1 MINNYFTI
9 YFKRDPNIKNIIPII
24 LIIIIIIWL
33 ILAQLN
39 FNNSTFISNIYAFIV
54 YKTNE
59 NLLQAIFIYA
69 FVYILCVAFSIPIA
83 SYLTLIGGAVFNWL
97 AIPLVIICATLG
109 ATIVFLL
116 SKGILSDFFSR
127 RIIGKFESLKIGF
140 ENNTFFYLL
149 FLRLVPFA
157 PFFIINILS
166 GIMNMR
172 TLPYIFATIIGI
184 SPGTTIYVWA
194 GIAFGKLFLL
204 SEIPNLSNILNQYF
218 LPLMLLA
225 ILSLSPI
232 IIKKLYKIYF

>member
-39 FNNSTFISNIYAFIV
+39 FNNSTFISNSYAFIV
-54 YKTNE
+54 YKANE
-59 NLLQAIFIYA
+59 NLLKAIFIYA
-69 FVYILCVAFSIPIA
+69 LIYIFCVAFSIPIA

-97 AIPLVIICATLG
+97 AMPLVIICATIG
-109 ATIVFLL
+109 ATIIFLL

-140 ENNTFFYLL
+140 NKNAFYYLL

-166 GIMNMR
+166 GIMKMR
-172 TLPYIFATIIGI
+172 TVPYILATIIGI
-184 SPGTTIYVWA
+184 SPGTIIYVWT
-194 GIAFGKLFLL
+194 GITFGKLFLL
-204 SEIPNLSNILNQYF
+204 SETPNLSIILNQYF
-218 LPLMLLA
+218 LPLILLA

>member
-9 YFKRDPNIKNIIPII
+9 YFKRDPNIKNFIPII

-33 ILAQLN
+33 MLAQLN

-54 YKTNE
+54 FKTNE
-59 NLLQAIFIYA
+59 NLLKAIFIYA
-69 FVYILCVAFSIPIA
+69 FIYIFCVSFSIPIA

-97 AIPLVIICATLG
+97 AIPLVIISATLG

-116 SKGILSDFFSR
+116 SKGILSDFFSKR
-127 RIIGKFESLKIGF
+127 MIGRFESLKIGF

-184 SPGTTIYVWA
+184 SPGTTIYVWT
-194 GIAFGKLFLL
+194 GITLGKLFLL
-204 SEIPNLSNILNQYF
+204 SEIPNLSNIISQYF
-218 LPLMLLA
+218 LPLILLA
-225 ILSLSPI
+225 ILSLSPVI
-232 IIKKLYKIYF
+232 INKLYKSYF

>member
-9 YFKRDPNIKNIIPII
+9 YFKRDPNIKNFIPIT
-24 LIIIIIIWL
+24 LIIIIIIWI

-59 NLLQAIFIYA
+59 NLLKAIFIYA
-69 FVYILCVAFSIPIA
+69 FIYIFCVSFSIPIA

-97 AIPLVIICATLG
+97 AIPLVIISATLG

-116 SKGILSDFFSR
+116 SKGILSDFFSKR
-127 RIIGKFESLKIGF
+127 MIGKFESLKIGF

-184 SPGTTIYVWA
+184 SPGTTIYVWT
-194 GIAFGKLFLL
+194 GITLGKLFLL
-204 SEIPNLSNILNQYF
+204 SEIPNLSNIISQYF
-218 LPLMLLA
+218 LPLILLA
-225 ILSLSPI
+225 TLSLSPVI
-232 IIKKLYKIYF
+232 INKLYKSYF

>member
-9 YFKRDPNIKNIIPII
+9 YFKRDPNIKNFIPIT

-59 NLLQAIFIYA
+59 NLLKAIFIYA
-69 FVYILCVAFSIPIA
+69 FIYIFCVSFSIPIA

-97 AIPLVIICATLG
+97 AIPLVIISATLG

-116 SKGILSDFFSR
+116 SKGILSDFFSKR
-127 RIIGKFESLKIGF
+127 MIGKFESLKIGF

-184 SPGTTIYVWA
+184 SPGTTIYVWT
-194 GIAFGKLFLL
+194 GITLGKLFLL
-204 SEIPNLSNILNQYF
+204 SEIPNLSNIISQYF
-218 LPLMLLA
+218 LPLILLA
-225 ILSLSPI
+225 ILSLSPVI
-232 IIKKLYKIYF
+232 INKLYKSYF

>member
-9 YFKRDPNIKNIIPII
+9 YFKRDPNIKNFIPII

-59 NLLQAIFIYA
+59 NLLKAIFIYA
-69 FVYILCVAFSIPIA
+69 FIYVFCVSFSIPIA

-97 AIPLVIICATLG
+97 AIPLVIISATLG

-116 SKGILSDFFSR
+116 SKGILSDFFSKR
-127 RIIGKFESLKIGF
+127 MIGKFESLKIGF
-140 ENNTFFYLL
+140 ENNSFFYLL

-184 SPGTTIYVWA
+184 SPGTTIYVWT
-194 GIAFGKLFLL
+194 GITLGKLFLL
-204 SEIPNLSNILNQYF
+204 SEIPNLSNIISQYF
-218 LPLMLLA
+218 LPLILLA
-225 ILSLSPI
+225 ILSLSPVI
-232 IIKKLYKIYF
+232 INKLYKSYF

>member
-1 MINNYFTI
+1 VINNYFTI
-9 YFKRDPNIKNIIPII
+9 YFKRDPNIKNFIPII

-59 NLLQAIFIYA
+59 NLLKAIFIYA
-69 FVYILCVAFSIPIA
+69 FIYIFCVSFSIPIA

-97 AIPLVIICATLG
+97 AIPLVIISATLG

-116 SKGILSDFFSR
+116 SKGILSDFFSKR
-127 RIIGKFESLKIGF
+127 MIGKFESLKIGF

-184 SPGTTIYVWA
+184 SPGTTIYVWT
-194 GIAFGKLFLL
+194 GITLGKLFLL
-204 SEIPNLSNILNQYF
+204 SEIPNLSNIISQYF
-218 LPLMLLA
+218 LPLILLA
-225 ILSLSPI
+225 TLSLSPVI
-232 IIKKLYKIYF
+232 INKLYKSYF

>member
-1 MINNYFTI
+1 M
-9 YFKRDPNIKNIIPII
+9 
-24 LIIIIIIWL
+24 
-33 ILAQLN
+33 AQLN

-59 NLLQAIFIYA
+59 NLLKAIFIYA
-69 FVYILCVAFSIPIA
+69 FIYIFCVSFSIPIA

-97 AIPLVIICATLG
+97 AIPLVIISATLG

-116 SKGILSDFFSR
+116 SKGILSDFFSKR
-127 RIIGKFESLKIGF
+127 MIGKFESLKIGF

-184 SPGTTIYVWA
+184 SPGTTIYVWT
-194 GIAFGKLFLL
+194 GITLGKLFLL
-204 SEIPNLSNILNQYF
+204 SEIPNLSNIISQYF
-218 LPLMLLA
+218 LPLILLA
-225 ILSLSPI
+225 ILSLSPVI
-232 IIKKLYKIYF
+232 INKLYKSYF

>member
-1 MINNYFTI
+1 VINNYFTI
-9 YFKRDPNIKNIIPII
+9 YFKRDPNIKNFIPII

-59 NLLQAIFIYA
+59 NLLKAIFIYA
-69 FVYILCVAFSIPIA
+69 FIYIFCVSFSIPIA

-97 AIPLVIICATLG
+97 AIPLVIISATLG

-116 SKGILSDFFSR
+116 SKGILSDFFSKR
-127 RIIGKFESLKIGF
+127 MIGKFESLKIGF
-140 ENNTFFYLL
+140 ENNSFFYLL

-184 SPGTTIYVWA
+184 SPGTTIYVWT
-194 GIAFGKLFLL
+194 GITLGKLFLL
-204 SEIPNLSNILNQYF
+204 SEIPNLSNIISQYF
-218 LPLMLLA
+218 LPLILLA
-225 ILSLSPI
+225 ILSLSPVI
-232 IIKKLYKIYF
+232 INKLYKSYF